1 MLHVFS
7 HRTLIL
13 FIMALGLL
21 AAPLEAYSDASA
33 LAPQPHVN
41 SGVQSFRE
49 WKSSKVRDAELK
61 VKLLKQKVKPETAV
75 IRNTQDP
82 NLTVKSGISEAGL
95 NQELHAQLEREI
107 LNLSL
112 THDLTMT
119 DYFVGYLTKQNS
131 IDVAI
136 RDISGR
142 LSAEEVAE
150 LMSAYAQNFFQTRPA
165 SVKVAPRADS
175 SQ

>member
-13 FIMALGLL
+13 FILALALL
-21 AAPLEAYSDASA
+21 AAPIDAYSDTSASA
-33 LAPQPHVN
+33 PQQHVK

-49 WKSSKVRDAELK
+49 WKSSKVQDAELK
-61 VKLLKQKVKPETAV
+61 VKFLKQKIKPVTAAGQS
-75 IRNTQDP
+75 TLDP
-82 NLTVKSGISEAGL
+82 NLAIKSGSPEAGL

-112 THDLTMT
+112 TYDLTMT

-150 LMSAYAQNFFQTRPA
+150 LMSAYAQNFFQTRPTN
-165 SVKVAPRADS
+165 VKVAPRADS